1 MVTLLLVLQWIF
13 SIVSFTVAI
22 AFLCW
27 PMLFSMSEF
36 SKIPNIDF
44 DQEKRV
50 EYDNKF
56 IGWIFNDLF
65 KFLFPS
71 VAIVIITGIVLLV
84 LIGLLSFVIL
94 VISCMV

>member
-1 MVTLLLVLQWIF
+1 MIALTILQWIF
-13 SIVSFTVAI
+13 SIVSLVVTISFV
-22 AFLCW
+22 CW
-27 PMLFSMSEF
+27 PLLFSMSEF

-65 KFLFPS
+65 RFLLPS
-71 VAIVIITGIVLLV
+71 VAITIISGIILLV